1 MLGLIRKGEYVV
13 GLRAIGVGELRFR
26 RGPAIVKGTYIGKMR
41 DCLWCRQ
48 GEGRSGSVQISK
60 RRGDLGEEE

>member
-26 RGPAIVKGTYIGKMR
+26 RGPAIVKGTYVGKMR
-41 DCLWCRQ
+41 DCYM
-48 GEGRSGSVQISK
+48 VQT
-60 RRGDLGEEE
+60 RRGKIWL